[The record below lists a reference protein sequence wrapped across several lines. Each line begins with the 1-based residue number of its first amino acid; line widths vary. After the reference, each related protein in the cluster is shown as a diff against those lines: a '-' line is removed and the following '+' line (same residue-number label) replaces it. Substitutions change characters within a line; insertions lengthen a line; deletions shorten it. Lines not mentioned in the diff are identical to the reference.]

1 MTSFTGRFTPSSA
14 GGTTDTSSVAFGAD
28 ISQEPVYL
36 SARVRP
42 SRAFARLMLTLGRV
56 VRMKENGQEKDH
68 SAYQA
73 WVRGEYFKELP
84 AAKAAAAIELPL
96 VVSER
101 GRLLEEAGRLSRRAD
116 ELMPRGDAFWDQ
128 RSAFWEW
135 LYTHNRDAWMVLD
148 PIVSVQPDATFFE
161 AFSQDESIYAR
172 VRVPSDALET
182 DADLQAGTTNIDFSV
197 ALERELARTR
207 SYRPLHLTV
216 GASSVGVTTDVSS
229 ILERKIDLPDTWVR
243 GLVEVQAALSL
254 APVEITLS
262 SGMVADVIARIES
275 QRERIGPRALL
286 FRLVPGQPVSIEV
299 QPWGDTFFDPLSR
312 YDGSDERT
320 IKVWGR
326 RRLGVLA
333 DLLPHVDTVT
343 IHLVDNGMPT
353 FWSVT
358 VDGIALTIGLSG
370 WSSQDWAGR
379 ARFSAMIPA
388 SMAEPGTVAQTA
400 VLLRAKGI
408 LAPDDIAQ
416 ELNVTPAQARA
427 VLQRLCVAGKAMYDP
442 DLRRY
447 RWRTLFPQLDL
458 EADTEAGRE
467 ERIGVE
473 LSRRKSVT
481 IESDEFSSE
490 GVRRVTSRISDG
502 ERESSVVLE
511 SDIDGRVTYAQ
522 CDCSHFRYHK
532 LRRGPCRHI
541 VATNIA
547 EGTA

>member
-1 MTSFTGRFTPSSA
+1 
-14 GGTTDTSSVAFGAD
+14 VAFGAD
-28 ISQEPVYL
+28 ISQEPVFL

-56 VRMKENGQEKDH
+56 VRMKENGREKDH
-68 SAYQA
+68 SAYQE
-73 WVRGEYFKELP
+73 WVRAEYFKELP

-101 GRLLEEAGRLSRRAD
+101 GRLLEEAGRLSRRAA

-128 RSAFWEW
+128 RRAFWKW

-161 AFSQDESIYAR
+161 AFSRDESIYAR

-197 ALERELARTR
+197 ALERELTRTR

-243 GLVEVQAALSL
+243 GLVEVQAALAL

-299 QPWGDTFFDPLSR
+299 QPWGETFVDPLSR
-312 YDGSDERT
+312 YDGADERT

-343 IHLVDNGMPT
+343 IHLVDSGMPT

-358 VDGIALTIGLSG
+358 VEGIGLTIGLSG

-379 ARFSAMIPA
+379 ARFSAMVPA

-490 GVRRVTSRISDG
+490 GVLRVTSRISDG

>member
-101 GRLLEEAGRLSRRAD
+101 GRLLEEAGRLSHRAD

-358 VDGIALTIGLSG
+358 VDGIGLTIGLSG

-408 LAPDDIAQ
+408 LAPDDIAL

-467 ERIGVE
+467 ERMGVE

>member
-1 MTSFTGRFTPSSA
+1 VTSFTGRFTPSSA
-14 GGTTDTSSVAFGAD
+14 GGSTDTSSVAFGAD
-28 ISQEPVYL
+28 VSQEPVYL

-56 VRMKENGQEKDH
+56 VRLKENGQEKDH
-68 SAYQA
+68 SAYQE

-101 GRLLEEAGRLSRRAD
+101 DRLLEEAGRLSRRAA
-116 ELMPRGDAFWDQ
+116 ELMPPGDAFWDQ
-128 RSAFWEW
+128 RRAFWKW

-148 PIVSVQPDATFFE
+148 PIVSVQRDATFFE

-182 DADLQAGTTNIDFSV
+182 DADLQPGTTNIDFSV
-197 ALERELARTR
+197 ALERELSRTR

-216 GASSVGVTTDVSS
+216 GASSVGVTTNVSS
-229 ILERKIDLPDTWVR
+229 IVERKIDLPDTWVR
-243 GLVEVQAALSL
+243 GLVEVQAALAL

-299 QPWGDTFFDPLSR
+299 QPWGETFVDPLSR
-312 YDGSDERT
+312 YDGGDERT

-343 IHLVDNGMPT
+343 IHLVDSGMPT

-358 VDGIALTIGLSG
+358 VEGIGLTIGLSG

-388 SMAEPGTVAQTA
+388 SMAEPGIVAQAA
-400 VLLRAKGI
+400 VLLRTQGI
-408 LAPDDIAQ
+408 LAPDDIAS

-447 RWRTLFPQLDL
+447 RWRALFPQLDL
-458 EADTEAGRE
+458 EADTDAGRE
-467 ERIGVE
+467 ERMGVE
-473 LSRRKSVT
+473 LSRKKSVT
-481 IESDEFSSE
+481 IESDELSAE

-532 LRRGPCRHI
+532 LRQGPCRHI

-547 EGTA
+547 EGAA

>member
-14 GGTTDTSSVAFGAD
+14 GGNTDSSSVAFGAD
-28 ISQEPVYL
+28 VSQEPVYL

-56 VRMKENGQEKDH
+56 VRMRENGEEKDH
-68 SAYQA
+68 SAYQE

-84 AAKAAAAIELPL
+84 SAKAAAAIELPRA
-96 VVSER
+96 VGER
-101 GRLLEEAGRLSRRAD
+101 ERLSEEAGRLSRRAS
-116 ELMPRGDAFWDQ
+116 ELMPRDDAFWDQ
-128 RSAFWEW
+128 RKAFWRW
-135 LYTHNRDAWMVLD
+135 LLTHNREAWYVLD
-148 PIVSVQPDATFFE
+148 PIVSVQSDVTFFE

-172 VRVPSDALET
+172 VRVPSEALET
-182 DADLQAGTTNIDFSV
+182 DADLQPGTTNIDFSV
-197 ALERELARTR
+197 ALERELSRTR
-207 SYRPLHLTV
+207 TYRPLHLTV
-216 GASSVGVTTDVSS
+216 GSSSVGVTTNVSS
-229 ILERKIDLPDTWVR
+229 IIERKIDLPDTWVR
-243 GLVEVQAALSL
+243 GLVEVQAALAL

-275 QRERIGPRALL
+275 EREKHGPRALL
-286 FRLVPGQPVSIEV
+286 FHLVPGEQVSIEV
-299 QPWGDTFFDPLSR
+299 QPWGETFTDPLFR
-312 YDGSDERT
+312 YDGAEERT

-326 RRLGVLA
+326 RRLSVLA

-358 VDGIALTIGLSG
+358 IDGIGLTIGLSG

-388 SMAEPGTVAQTA
+388 SMAEPGVVAQAA
-400 VLLRAKGI
+400 VLLRARSV
-408 LAPDDIAQ
+408 LAPDDVAS

-447 RWRTLFPQLDL
+447 RWRALFPQLDL

-467 ERIGVE
+467 ERKGVE
-473 LSRRKSVT
+473 LSRTKSVT
-481 IESDEFSSE
+481 IESDEISAE
-490 GVRRVTSRISDG
+490 GIRRVTSSISDG

-532 LRRGPCRHI
+532 LRQGPCRHI

-547 EGTA
+547 EGSA

>member
-358 VDGIALTIGLSG
+358 VDGIGLTIGLSG

>member
-358 VDGIALTIGLSG
+358 VDGIGLTIGLSG

-467 ERIGVE
+467 ERMGVE

>member
-299 QPWGDTFFDPLSR
+299 QPWGDTFVDPLSR

-467 ERIGVE
+467 ERMGVE

>member
-358 VDGIALTIGLSG
+358 VDGIGLTIGLSG

-408 LAPDDIAQ
+408 LAPDDIAL

-467 ERIGVE
+467 ERMGVE